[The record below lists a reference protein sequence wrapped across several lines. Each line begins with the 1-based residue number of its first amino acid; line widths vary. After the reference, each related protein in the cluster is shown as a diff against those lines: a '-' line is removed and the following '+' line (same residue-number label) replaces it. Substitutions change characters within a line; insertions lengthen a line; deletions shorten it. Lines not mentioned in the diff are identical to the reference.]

1 MADGSLVPAER
12 RTFLIEALPQADI
25 LLRVLGP
32 FAVQGAR
39 VLVMESEQRAERTS
53 IRIEVGGMDAGTAAH
68 LVDRLRGI
76 PAVRAVGV
84 GWRASV

>member
-1 MADGSLVPAER
+1 MADGSRVQAER
-12 RTFLIEALPQADI
+12 RTFLIEALPQGDI

-39 VLVMESEQRAERTS
+39 VLVMEAAQGADRTS
-53 IRIEVGGMDAGTAAH
+53 IRIEVGDMDADTAAQ
-68 LVDRLRGI
+68 LADRLQGM

-84 GWRASV
+84 GWRASA